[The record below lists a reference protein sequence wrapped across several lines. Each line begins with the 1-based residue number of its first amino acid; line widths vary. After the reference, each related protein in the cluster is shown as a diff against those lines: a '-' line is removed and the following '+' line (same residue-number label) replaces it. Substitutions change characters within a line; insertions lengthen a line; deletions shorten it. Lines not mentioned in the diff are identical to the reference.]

1 MGTVKCIG
9 ILTSGGDAP
18 GMNAAIRA
26 VTRAAI
32 YNGLQVK
39 GIYRGY
45 KGLVTGEI
53 KEFKSQN
60 VSNIIQLGGTILKTA
75 RCKEFTTPEG
85 RQLAYDNMKRE
96 GIDAL
101 VIIGGDGSLTGARI
115 FAQEF
120 DVPCIGLPGTI
131 DNDLYGTDTTIGYDT
146 ALNTILDA
154 VDKIRDTATSHERL
168 FFVEVMGRDAGF
180 LALNGAIASALVL
193 IADDSEMNG
202 AIASG
207 AEAAIIPEFSTE
219 VDQLEEFIKNGFRK
233 SKNSSIV
240 LVAESELT
248 GGAMHYAERVKNE
261 YPQYDVRVTI
271 LGHLQRGGSPTA
283 HDRILASRL
292 GAAAIDAIMEDQRNV
307 MIGIEHDEIVY
318 VPFSKAIKNDKP
330 IKRDLVN
337 VLKELSI

>member
-1 MGTVKCIG
+1 MEKQIKTVG
-9 ILTSGGDAP
+9 VLTSGGDAP

-26 VTRAAI
+26 VVREALAK
-32 YNGLQVK
+32 GLSVK
-39 GIYRGY
+39 GIKRGY
-45 KGLVTGEI
+45 AGLLQEEI
-53 KEFKSQN
+53 VDMDARS
-60 VSNIIQLGGTILKTA
+60 VSDIIERGGTILQTA

-85 RQLAYDNMKRE
+85 QKKGADICKKH
-96 GIDAL
+96 GIDG
-101 VIIGGDGSLTGARI
+101 VIVIGGDGSLTGARI
-115 FAQEF
+115 FAQEY
-120 DVPCIGLPGTI
+120 DIPCIGLPGTI

-180 LALNGAIASALVL
+180 LALNGAIAS
-193 IADDSEMNG
+193 
-202 AIASG
+202 G

-219 VDQLEEFIKNGFRK
+219 VDQLEEFIKSGFRK

-330 IKRDLVN
+330 VKRDLVN
-337 VLKELSI
+337 VLRELSI

>member
-1 MGTVKCIG
+1 MGIIKCIG

-26 VTRAAI
+26 VTRSAI
-32 YNGLQVK
+32 YNGLTVK

-45 KGLVTGEI
+45 KGLITGEI
-53 KEFKSQN
+53 QEFKTQN
-60 VSNIIQLGGTILKTA
+60 VSNIIQQGGTILKTA
-75 RCKEFTTPEG
+75 RCQEFKTPEG
-85 RQLAYDNMKRE
+85 RKIAYETMQRE

-101 VIIGGDGSLTGARI
+101 VVIGGDGSLTGARLL
-115 FAQEF
+115 AQEF

-180 LALNGAIASALVL
+180 LALNGAIAA
-193 IADDSEMNG
+193 
-202 AIASG
+202 G
-207 AEAAIIPEFSTE
+207 AEAAIIPEFNTE

-233 SKNSSIV
+233 SKSSSIV
-240 LVAESELT
+240 LVAESEIT

-271 LGHLQRGGSPTA
+271 LGHLQRGGKPTA
-283 HDRILASRL
+283 HDRIIASRMGVASIQAL
-292 GAAAIDAIMEDQRNV
+292 MGGQRNV
-307 MIGIEHDEIVY
+307 MIGIENDQIVY
-318 VPFSKAIKNDKP
+318 VPFTKAIKNDKP
-330 IKRDLVN
+330 IDRELVN
-337 VLKELSI
+337 VLHELSI